1 MIDAM
6 KKGLEA
12 LQGSGYYDTTQQR
25 EAITAL
31 RQAIAEA
38 EKQELVPEQWMG
50 ITDNP
55 YCNDIDCNDPNGR
68 AMRWHNKLLDLRKQE
83 HAAPPKREWVG
94 LAWEEIRD
102 IWIANYHDT
111 NATDAFAYAIE
122 AKLKERNT

>member
-38 EKQELVPEQWMG
+38 EKPVEYDGPALYKAKAEREQADNQEPV
-50 ITDNP
+50 
-55 YCNDIDCNDPNGR
+55 
-68 AMRWHNKLLDLRKQE
+68 A
-83 HAAPPKREWVG
+83 
-94 LAWEEIRD
+94 
-102 IWIANYHDT
+102 
-111 NATDAFAYAIE
+111 
-122 AKLKERNT
+122 

>member
-38 EKQELVPEQWMG
+38 EKQEPVAVVEVLPLRMDEWIPEVKINW
-50 ITDNP
+50 
-55 YCNDIDCNDPNGR
+55 
-68 AMRWHNKLLDLRKQE
+68 ANKPVAGPLYT
-83 HAAPPKREWVG
+83 APRKREWVG

-111 NATDAFAYAIE
+111 DATDAFAYAIE